1 MAHHQTADPED
12 EPHGRQLSKPSVVFG
27 LVAIALVVLGVVLL
41 VAGNSWVPAV
51 GIVLIA
57 LAGLPA
63 VIGFGRLSYAAMSYR
78 AARRRPFA

>member
-1 MAHHQTADPED
+1 MAHDQAAEPAV
-12 EPHGRQLSKPSVVFG
+12 EPHGRQLSKPSIVFG

-41 VAGNSWVPAV
+41 VAGSSWVPAV

-63 VIGFGRLSYAAMSYR
+63 VIGFGRLSNAAISRR

>member
-1 MAHHQTADPED
+1 MAHDQTAAPEVKPPD
-12 EPHGRQLSKPSVVFG
+12 RQLSKPSIVFG
-27 LVAIALVVLGVVLL
+27 LVAIALAVLGVVLL

-51 GIVLIA
+51 GIALIA

-63 VIGFGRLSYAAMSYR
+63 VIGFGRLSNAAMSRR